1 MIQEEWP
8 RPKGFPQIRGCQMAL
23 LCPGPGCGTST
34 RLGIISVLAMQG
46 FSGKAMFVARW
57 YPAMH
62 LLGSLASELKPG
74 LSTAK
79 AYRCDELQRPSST
92 ERQCVCVRDP
102 TRKEIVL
109 TSPTTSRMSA
119 DFQLQN
125 IGDRKLRCQIGKRSM
140 GSEEGSETDVA
151 VLRNPHCT
159 SAARSSP
166 RR

>member
-8 RPKGFPQIRGCQMAL
+8 RPKGFPRIRGCQMGL
-23 LCPGPGCGTST
+23 LCLGPGCGTST
-34 RLGIISVLAMQG
+34 RLEIILVLAMQG
-46 FSGKAMFVARW
+46 FSGKAMFAARW

-62 LLGSLASELKPG
+62 PLGSLAYERKPG
-74 LSTAK
+74 LSTARV
-79 AYRCDELQRPSST
+79 YRCDELQRPLST
-92 ERQCVCVRDP
+92 ERRCVCVRDP
-102 TRKEIVL
+102 TLKEIVL
-109 TSPTTSRMSA
+109 TSPITSRMSA

-125 IGDRKLRCQIGKRSM
+125 IGDHKLMCQIGKRSM